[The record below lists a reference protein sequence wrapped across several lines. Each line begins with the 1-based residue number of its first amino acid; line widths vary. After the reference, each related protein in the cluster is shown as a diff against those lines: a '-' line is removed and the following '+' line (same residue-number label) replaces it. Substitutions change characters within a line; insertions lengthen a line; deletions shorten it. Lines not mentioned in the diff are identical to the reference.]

1 MHNSIHI
8 HARRS
13 NVNDYPKDYG
23 SSNISSNSELL
34 GPVFTTRFPGCATHQ
49 SQSNG
54 LNATI
59 DQWDRHSDYLHLLH
73 IHSISSMYTQIGANL
88 LATWEKGGLHCIE
101 SLKIDTTAEDKLMM
115 QVFTIFFPFSQPVF
129 IASSF
134 LMKES
139 MPYSNN
145 QSMTVNLI
153 KE

>member
-1 MHNSIHI
+1 MHNSIHS

-73 IHSISSMYTQIGANL
+73 IRSISSMYTQIGANL

>member
-34 GPVFTTRFPGCATHQ
+34 GLVFTTRFPGCATHQ

>member
-23 SSNISSNSELL
+23 SSNISSNSEIL

-115 QVFTIFFPFSQPVF
+115 QVFTIF
-129 IASSF
+129 SF
-134 LMKES
+134 
-139 MPYSNN
+139 
-145 QSMTVNLI
+145 
-153 KE
+153 

>member
-34 GPVFTTRFPGCATHQ
+34 GPVFTTRFLGCATHQ

>member
-73 IHSISSMYTQIGANL
+73 IRSISSMYTQIGANL